1 MIHIVFERIDDY
13 FQGEVPLNTPLVA
26 YKDSSLTL
34 PHMWLPDADD
44 YVYIRR
50 NKGDFLGTFTE
61 VFNDKPGSKKWK
73 WSFIDTSQNITEDN
87 LKELL

>member
-13 FQGEVPLNTPLVA
+13 FLGEVPLNTPLIA
-26 YKDSSLTL
+26 YKDQKLTL
-34 PHMWLPDADD
+34 PHMWFPDADE
-44 YVYIRR
+44 YVYVQRK
-50 NKGDFLGTFTE
+50 NGEPLGTFTDA
-61 VFNDKPGSKKWK
+61 FNDKPHYKEWK